1 MAQEQKSSIYLLL
14 DEVGNALAQVRPQG
28 PSATEGSLWQ
38 LVVMNGK
45 IDEVL
50 EYKQFKLLSIEDSS
64 PSYEGTLVRHRNDII
79 QLEVRKTA
87 AAGNDMRK
95 NLRVPVE
102 VNSFAYP
109 LSGSWRGRR
118 AVETHDLSCGG
129 VAFFCDREFQVGE
142 QFEVVIPVTSEPLVV
157 KGQILRQRIVDGRE
171 DTLYAAKFIDLCNDE
186 ETILRE
192 AVFNLQLSGRPRRT
206 AR

>member
-1 MAQEQKSSIYLLL
+1 MEQSLYLML
-14 DEVGNALAQVRPQG
+14 DSKGTPIARGRVQGGTGGQYWQIQV
-28 PSATEGSLWQ
+28 ED
-38 LVVMNGK
+38 GK
-45 IDEVL
+45 IDEIL
-50 EYKQFKLLSIEDSS
+50 EHKKLKLLSVMDTG
-64 PSYEGTLVRHRNDII
+64 PSYEGVIVRSRNDMI
-79 QLEVRKTA
+79 QLEVTRINA
-87 AAGNDMRK
+87 DAHDMRK
-95 NLRVPVE
+95 NLRVPVQ

-157 KGQILRQRIVDGRE
+157 KGQILRQRTVDGRE